1 MQAKEYAQA
10 LFDLGSQA
18 GANSTNLVKNL
29 MQILKSKGHEKL
41 LPRIA
46 SEYGRL
52 QETAGGKGILV
63 RVADEKARKEGLHK
77 AHALAE
83 QYSLN
88 TSLIRVVDDP
98 NLIQGYAIEGP
109 GFRFD
114 SSARASLLNLYRHL
128 KTN

>member
-1 MQAKEYAQA
+1 MLAKEYAQV
-10 LFDLGSQA
+10 LFELGSRG
-18 GANSTNLVKNL
+18 GANSTTLVKNL
-29 MQILKSKGHEKL
+29 MQILKAKGHEKL
-41 LPRIA
+41 LPRISA
-46 SEYGRL
+46 EYERL
-52 QETAGGKGILV
+52 QQNSGGKGILV
-63 RVADEKARKEGLHK
+63 RVADEKARKDGLHK

-83 QYSLN
+83 QYSLS

-114 SSARASLLNLYRHL
+114 ASARASLLNLYRHL